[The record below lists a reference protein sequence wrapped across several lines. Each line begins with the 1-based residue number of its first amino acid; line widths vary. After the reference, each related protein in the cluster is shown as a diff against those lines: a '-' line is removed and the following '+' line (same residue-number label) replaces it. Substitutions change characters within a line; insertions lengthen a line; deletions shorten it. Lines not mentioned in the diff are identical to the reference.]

1 MREFCTKWWKR
12 IATTDMLFIAVLTL
26 IASFIGTFL
35 KQFDGF
41 SLLGPLIIALL
52 IGMVI
57 QFPIRSFY
65 VGSNDSRKAGVK
77 DAAGLISNKL
87 LRLGIILLGFKLNLQ
102 VLFTQGIKCLP
113 IAAVIV
119 TLTIVVT
126 YLIARAL
133 KVGPM
138 LAILTIL
145 TAGGTGICGAAAV
158 MGLSGS
164 ITVPEEDEEEKADN
178 EVMAV
183 ATVAIMG
190 TIFALIEIALFPAL
204 GLTPAQQGVAAGAS
218 LHEIAHAVAVGGAF
232 GEEAL
237 NMATIMK
244 LSRVLMLVFAA
255 IIIAIWWD
263 RTHSTVKHEGKRK
276 VAFPWFMLGF
286 IAASVLGTYVPFLTA
301 ISAQLVDVA
310 YIVLGMA
317 MAALGINVNF
327 KAIASKGAKAVLA
340 SFIAS
345 VLLAIASKGAKAVL
359 ASFIASVLLVA
370 FAVLVAKLFF

>member
-26 IASFIGTFL
+26 IASFVGTFL

-57 QFPIRSFY
+57 QFPIRSLY

-87 LRLGIILLGFKLNLQ
+87 LRLGIILLGFKLNL
-102 VLFTQGIKCLP
+102 
-113 IAAVIV
+113 
-119 TLTIVVT
+119 
-126 YLIARAL
+126 IARAL
-133 KVGPM
+133 KVSPM
-138 LAILTIL
+138 LAIL

-345 VLLAIASKGAKAVL
+345 VLL
-359 ASFIASVLLVA
+359 VA